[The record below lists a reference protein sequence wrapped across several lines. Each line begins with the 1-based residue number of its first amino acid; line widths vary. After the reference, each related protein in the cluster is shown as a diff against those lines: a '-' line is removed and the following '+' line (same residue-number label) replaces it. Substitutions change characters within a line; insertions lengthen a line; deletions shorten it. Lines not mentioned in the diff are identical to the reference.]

1 MKFDASYISSLLN
14 QDHRVDMRK
23 LDEYRKVKVELGVS
37 KTAEGSAKVTLGET
51 VVIAG
56 VKLDV
61 GEPFPDNPDEGSI
74 IVSAE
79 LSPIASPDFEL
90 GPPDSQSIE
99 LARVVDRGI
108 RESEAIDFKKL
119 CIKEGEKVWIVF
131 VDIYSLNDDGN
142 LQDAAFLAAMAALKN
157 TKFPKLKDDKVVYG
171 ELTDKK
177 LPLVKEPIECTLVK
191 INGKILAD
199 PNLREEKALSAR
211 LTVAVTKEGNLC
223 ALQKG
228 GDKGLSQED
237 VDKMIDMAIKG
248 TKDLRKLI

>member
-1 MKFDASYISSLLN
+1 MKFDTSYINSLLN

-74 IVSAE
+74 IVTAE

-119 CIKEGEKVWIVF
+119 CIKEGEKAWTVF

-157 TKFPKLKDDKVVYG
+157 TRFPKLKDDKVIYG

-191 INGKILAD
+191 INGKIIAD

-211 LTVAVTKEGNLC
+211 LTVAVTKEGNIC

-228 GDKGLSQED
+228 GDKGLSPDD

-248 TKDLRKLI
+248 TKELRKLI